1 VLRRLLLVLVLVGLA
16 ILTLPQVALAHGSV
30 VRNHASL
37 EKSDI
42 MTGPRSS
49 ANTYTKPRK
58 SI

>member
-16 ILTLPQVALAHGSV
+16 ILTLPPVALVHGFV

-37 EKSDI
+37 GEERHHD
-42 MTGPRSS
+42 GPEVIG
-49 ANTYTKPRK
+49 NTYTKPRK